1 MDLWKYHENHFRL
14 KKVKKYWERGQK
26 YLAIQSFLF
35 SLPCFLFPFADEE
48 GRRGAFGYDYCWRVC
63 RSKHGVRGMNSIKC
77 WRLYFWRQV
86 IHFLGGFLV
95 SVPLALP
102 IFFIFDFYLWMFFV
116 PLIVGG
122 FAIAKEIMWDDR
134 YERAEIEKEYG
145 EGISEFKHFTDVLFW
160 ITGSASFCLILTMV
174 SGVRF

>member
-14 KKVKKYWERGQK
+14 KRVKKYWERGQK

-35 SLPCFLFPFADEE
+35 SLPCFLFPFADVE
-48 GRRGAFGYDYCWRVC
+48 GRRGAFGYDHCWLEC
-63 RSKHGVRGMNSIKC
+63 RSKYGVRGMNSIKC
-77 WRLYFWRQV
+77 WRLYFWRQIV
-86 IHFLGGFLV
+86 HFLGGFLV

-102 IFFIFDFYLWMFFV
+102 LFFIFDFYLWMFFV
-116 PLIVGG
+116 PLLVAG
-122 FAIAKEIMWDDR
+122 FAIAKEIMWDNR
-134 YERAEIEKEYG
+134 YEKAEIEKEYG

-160 ITGSASFCLILTMV
+160 FVGSMSFCLILTLV